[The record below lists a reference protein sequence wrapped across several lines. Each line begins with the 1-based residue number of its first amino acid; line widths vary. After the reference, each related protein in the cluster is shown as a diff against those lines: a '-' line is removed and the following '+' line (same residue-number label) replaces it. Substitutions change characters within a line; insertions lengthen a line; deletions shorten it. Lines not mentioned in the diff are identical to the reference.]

1 VTSVKGRSA
10 VRRVIRAG
18 ALSALLA
25 FSACAAKATVQQV
38 TADPGSY
45 RGKTV
50 VVTGTV
56 DQPMAVAGYGVYR
69 ITNGD
74 AHLWVQTTRGVPQAG
89 SATRVT
95 GRIYDAY
102 DLRSAPLPLPNAIRQ
117 GVILVESSRSASP

>member
-1 VTSVKGRSA
+1 V
-10 VRRVIRAG
+10 
-18 ALSALLA
+18 LLALLA
-25 FSACAAKATVQQV
+25 FSGCAAKATVQQV

-50 VVTGTV
+50 VLTGTV

-74 AHLWVQTTRGVPQAG
+74 AHLWVQSTRGVPQAG
-89 SATRVT
+89 STARVT

-102 DLRSAPLPLPNAIRQ
+102 DLRGVPLPLPDALRQ
-117 GVILVESSRSASP
+117 GVILVESSRAASP